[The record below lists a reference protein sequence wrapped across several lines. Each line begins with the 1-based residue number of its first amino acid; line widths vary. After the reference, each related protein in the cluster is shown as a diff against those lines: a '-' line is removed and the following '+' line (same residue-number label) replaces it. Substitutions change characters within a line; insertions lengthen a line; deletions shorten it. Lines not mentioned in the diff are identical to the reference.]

1 MFKTCG
7 HFDLSK
13 KANVHKFTSLLLSSQ
28 TYFLSYTSFRQHPKS
43 LDGFITKKSL
53 AVINHKRSV
62 N

>member
-28 TYFLSYTSFRQHPKS
+28 TCFLSYILFRQHPKN
-43 LDGFITKKSL
+43 LDGL
-53 AVINHKRSV
+53 
-62 N
+62 